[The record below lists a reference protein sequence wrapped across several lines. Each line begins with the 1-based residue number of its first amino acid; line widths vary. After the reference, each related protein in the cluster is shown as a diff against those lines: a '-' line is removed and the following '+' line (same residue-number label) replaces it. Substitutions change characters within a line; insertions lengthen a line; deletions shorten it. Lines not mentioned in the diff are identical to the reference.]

1 MKPKVVLTAAALI
14 LFGCVPVPSQPT
26 ADIGRAP
33 VEGLP
38 LPRANLDGIAW
49 TDPTGELP
57 SMPWPRFQGGL
68 SVRANEAELA
78 IILRGH
84 ELRER
89 HPDATARELAQMLVR
104 EDVWE
109 QNAKLVPSTRRAI
122 VAREALVLW

>member
-1 MKPKVVLTAAALI
+1 MKPKVVLTAAALV
-14 LFGCVPVPSQPT
+14 LLGCVPVPPQPA

-33 VEGLP
+33 VERLP
-38 LPRANLDGIAW
+38 LARANLEGIAS

-89 HPDATARELAQMLVR
+89 HPGATARELAQSSGIT
-104 EDVWE
+104 
-109 QNAKLVPSTRRAI
+109 PI
-122 VAREALVLW
+122 